1 MGGKARSGG
10 LRGMAQA
17 VKRNVT
23 FPPMSPRA
31 CGGPVVGPQ
40 ARRGRFLLPVGPL
53 RGFLREK
60 GRFTGVRAC
69 CAVPVVGLRGTQGAL
84 RFPPLRLCRWGFT
97 GTGALLLFRAGL
109 RACCRGRGASEGAF
123 RGKRAFRQGATDLKC
138 RAHPG
143 RS

>member
-1 MGGKARSGG
+1 MFRMGGKARSGG

-31 CGGPVVGPQ
+31 CGGPVVGPPG
-40 ARRGRFLLPVGPL
+40 ARRGVFCSKWGLSGPF
-53 RGFLREK
+53 RREK
-60 GRFTGVRAC
+60 GRFTGARAC
-69 CAVPVVGLRGTQGAL
+69 CAVPVVGPQGARRGTYV
-84 RFPPLRLCRWGFT
+84 FRLFGSCRRARGLT

-123 RGKRAFRQGATDLKC
+123 RVFLPAW
-138 RAHPG
+138 G
-143 RS
+143 R